1 MHPCLSQIKKKGR
14 KRISKLLDFKKK
26 RRFSFSFLVCLF
38 FLSILKRKRLEANA
52 VTSNHP
58 PNPDPHWERE
68 EAKWTGE
75 KERKKQR
82 EMVDA

>member
-1 MHPCLSQIKKKGR
+1 MPVSVL

-26 RRFSFSFLVCLF
+26 RRFSFFGF
-38 FLSILKRKRLEANA
+38 FVDFKKKTVGSKCCHLQPSTQPRR
-52 VTSNHP
+52 P
-58 PNPDPHWERE
+58 PWERE
-68 EAKWTGE
+68 EVKWTGE

>member
-1 MHPCLSQIKKKGR
+1 MPVSVL

-26 RRFSFSFLVCLF
+26 RRFSFFVFF

-58 PNPDPHWERE
+58 PYPDLPGERE
-68 EAKWTGE
+68 EVKWTGE